1 MAFMEKTN
9 WVILVVG
16 ISTLAVYLGVVLPQA
31 LTRSIA
37 DVSYVQ
43 PMVYAIVA
51 FIVLCI
57 VGMIVAA
64 ASNPKEADKQD
75 QRDKEI
81 DQVGERIGNS
91 FIAVAFGGALILTL
105 VEADYFWIA
114 NALYLG
120 GMAAG
125 LLGAVI
131 KIAAYHG
138 PFQRW

>member
-1 MAFMEKTN
+1 MAFMEKSN

-16 ISTLAVYLGVVLPQA
+16 LPTLVVYLALVLPQA
-31 LTRSIA
+31 LAKPIA
-37 DVSYVQ
+37 DVSYAQ
-43 PMVYAIVA
+43 PMVGAIVA

-57 VGMIVAA
+57 LGMIVAA
-64 ASNPKEADKQD
+64 ASNPKEADKKD

-81 DQVGERIGNS
+81 DQLGERIGNS

-125 LLGAVI
+125 LLSAVT